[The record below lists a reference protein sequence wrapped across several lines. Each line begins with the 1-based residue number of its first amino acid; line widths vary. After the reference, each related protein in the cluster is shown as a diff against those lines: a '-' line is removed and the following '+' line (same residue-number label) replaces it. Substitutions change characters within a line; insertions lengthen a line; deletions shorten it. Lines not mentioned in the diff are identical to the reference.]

1 MDSVLGQNCTIKK
14 GYAYERSSLS
24 GTPPRKILNESG
36 EQVERPVKNNTTYFI
51 YMETKTNRLVQPTR
65 IWIDGKPF
73 NVISEEIES
82 PVILQY
88 NQPIVSSDTL
98 VKQTKNK
105 IIKLQP
111 KEELTVAPD
120 AKLSKKL
127 KAGEIIIEYNL
138 DSKRHYYTIKKIKK
152 LPPLVLQ

>member
-1 MDSVLGQNCTIKK
+1 
-14 GYAYERSSLS
+14 
-24 GTPPRKILNESG
+24 
-36 EQVERPVKNNTTYFI
+36 
-51 YMETKTNRLVQPTR
+51 
-65 IWIDGKPF
+65 
-73 NVISEEIES
+73 VISEEIES

-127 KAGEIIIEYNL
+127 KAGEIIIEYNR
-138 DSKRHYYTIKKIKK
+138 DSKRHYYTIKNIKK